1 MTRTPS
7 RDPDP
12 EEVAA
17 ILETAADLIAEN
29 GLAGGEMWTGARGSV
44 DWRPGVAC
52 CAVGAITIAAG
63 YSHPGDVEDHIL
75 RPIGLRDLHPA
86 LTALKAQL
94 DITSVRELFRWSDRA
109 AAEAQPARVVD
120 ALRAAAET
128 VRTEAGGGR

>member
-1 MTRTPS
+1 MTRTPI

-17 ILETAADLIAEN
+17 ILETAADLVDEV

-63 YSHPGDVEDHIL
+63 YSRPGDVEDHIL
-75 RPIGLRDLHPA
+75 GRIGLRDL
-86 LTALKAQL
+86 
-94 DITSVRELFRWSDRA
+94 
-109 AAEAQPARVVD
+109 QPGRVVD

-128 VRTEAGGGR
+128 VRTEAGGDR